1 MNWHD
6 LLHIDLGA
14 LLRGKTEILPAPRK
28 RTDPQAPEN
37 VAREFVMVP
46 VRRGADLLRM
56 AGGSV
61 RASRRF
67 NLIVVTDQLARIV
80 ACNAPL
86 VPAIDAIMEDAPK
99 WRVWRVLF
107 NLRVT
112 LAQGASLS
120 DAMRAQPR
128 FFPGWYIDL
137 VQAGENTGA
146 LYPVL
151 ADLSNNLSESSRV
164 RSSLHRGLAYLAA
177 LFVFSCLMM
186 TFIGLKIFP
195 VFNEILNDFGIG
207 SDVFFLAAF
216 KGCSNF
222 LVFLY
227 AGRAWGIPHFII
239 LPLLIAL
246 AAVVLK
252 VTWRSKRGALAWGS
266 LALAIPFVRGLVVQS
281 NLAHAARVLE
291 KLLCAGYPVDEALES
306 AAGSDINPVFGV
318 SLRRMR
324 ERVRQGETLS
334 DAAER
339 ETWALPASFRG
350 LVALGES
357 SGRLPEALDRIAH
370 LYQQRVL
377 KVIHMLLSVLFPI
390 GVMAM
395 GCWVLVVYAM
405 PFRAMIAIV
414 DGMLASM

>member
-14 LLRGKTEILPAPRK
+14 LLRGRTEILPAPRK
-28 RTDPQAPEN
+28 KTEPEAPEN
-37 VAREFVMVP
+37 VVREFFMVP
-46 VRRGADLLRM
+46 VRWGTDLARM
-56 AGGSV
+56 AGGSAPALH
-61 RASRRF
+61 RY
-67 NLIVVTDQLARIV
+67 NLIVVTDQLARIA

-86 VPAIDAIMEDAPK
+86 VPAIDAIMEDAPR

-128 FFPGWYIDL
+128 FFPRWYIDL
-137 VQAGENTGA
+137 VQAGENTGS

-151 ADLSNNLSESSRV
+151 AGLSSNLSESSRV
-164 RSSLHRGLAYLAA
+164 RSSLRRGLGYLAA

-186 TFIGLKIFP
+186 TFMAIKIFP
-195 VFNEILNDFGIG
+195 VFAEILTDFGIG
-207 SDVFFLAAF
+207 SEVSLLNAF
-216 KGCSNF
+216 KWCLDF
-222 LVFLY
+222 LVLLY
-227 AGRAWGIPHFII
+227 AGSTWGIRHFIL
-239 LPLLIAL
+239 LPLFIAL
-246 AAVVLK
+246 AVGVVK
-252 VTWRSKRGALAWGS
+252 ITRRTTWGALAWGH
-266 LALAIPFVRGLVVQS
+266 LALAIPFLRGLVAQS
-281 NLAHAARVLE
+281 NLAHVARVLE
-291 KLLCAGYPVDEALES
+291 KLLGAGYPVDEALES

-350 LVALGES
+350 LVSLGES

-377 KVIHMLLSVLFPI
+377 KVVHMLLSVLFPI
-390 GVMAM
+390 GVVAM

-414 DGMLASM
+414 DGMLASI